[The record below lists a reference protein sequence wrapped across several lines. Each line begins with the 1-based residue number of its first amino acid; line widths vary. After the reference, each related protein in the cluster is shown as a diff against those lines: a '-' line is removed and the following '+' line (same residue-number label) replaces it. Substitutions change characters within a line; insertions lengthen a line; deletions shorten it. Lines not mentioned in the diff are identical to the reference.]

1 MEHLAVA
8 ENLLREEV
16 VDAAVGVLVADGG
29 QRVLLPGEGVLG
41 VVVDH
46 RAAVQH
52 RREDALAVAVVVQLV
67 QLGVDEDRQAAH
79 REQLLGFEKAR
90 QTDFA
95 QLQRVGG
102 GVLVVLREQVRRPQ
116 EGQRAAPPHR
126 VVLLDVLVREQIHA
140 LPCADQLDTL
150 PRNPR

>member
-16 VDAAVGVLVADGG
+16 VDAAVRVLVADGG

-79 REQLLGFEKAR
+79 REQLLGFEQKRGKPTSRSFSESEAEYWSFCENR
-90 QTDFA
+90 S
-95 QLQRVGG
+95 V
-102 GVLVVLREQVRRPQ
+102 VRRKVS
-116 EGQRAAPPHR
+116 APHHHT
-126 VVLLDVLVREQIHA
+126 V
-140 LPCADQLDTL
+140 
-150 PRNPR
+150 